1 MSDQLS
7 PSPRLGLP
15 PADWLEFFRSA
26 KVEVDRLDA
35 AKSRQGQITVAANFL
50 ARMVDREVR
59 IEVDGRTGTATL
71 RVAPGRS
78 RRKGYYFDIVFD
90 EEDESA
96 AEDHPPKGP
105 QPLDR
110 KTINTRPCSGM
121 EERKCQPDSPVDRS
135 PVRDY
140 WPAANDEAW

>member
-90 EEDESA
+90 EEDPSA
-96 AEDHPPKGP
+96 AEEDGP
-105 QPLDR
+105 QPLER
-110 KTINTRPCSGM
+110 KTINTRPCSGR

-135 PVRDY
+135 QRFL
-140 WPAANDEAW
+140 PAANDETW